1 MRVWSSQ
8 ILIYPR
14 TNIKEKW
21 WDRITKFKKIWNIL
35 ICDILI
41 LWLSQ
46 NGQFILFQNYMCIYI
61 YSVMIFLSRVKS
73 CILLNFTCTKCT
85 VLFLNNSNMYISAF
99 LQIFQLLW
107 LLISVKT
114 DELSIIHVH
123 SYVGFFFHWCLL
135 ISFSTHIIPIYLYR
149 YILWKL
155 FLKNSMYFYIICIS
169 VS

>member
-1 MRVWSSQ
+1 MKFLNTISMRVWSSQ
-8 ILIYPR
+8 ILIYPH

-73 CILLNFTCTKCT
+73 CILLNFTCTGTKCT

-114 DELSIIHVH
+114 DELSIIHDQL
-123 SYVGFFFHWCLL
+123 YVGFFFFIDVFINFFFHSYHSNLSL
-135 ISFSTHIIPIYLYR
+135 
-149 YILWKL
+149 
-155 FLKNSMYFYIICIS
+155 
-169 VS
+169 